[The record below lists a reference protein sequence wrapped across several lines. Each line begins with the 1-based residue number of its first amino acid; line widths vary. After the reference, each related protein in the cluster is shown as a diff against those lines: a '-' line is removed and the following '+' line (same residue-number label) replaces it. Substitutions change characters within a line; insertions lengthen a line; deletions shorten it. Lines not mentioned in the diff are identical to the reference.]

1 MYNKSNIK
9 QYKFRNKCIGDSKV
23 ERVFGCFLLKQVNV
37 IGLHNFNNECTVADA
52 FSDPHDSC
60 HFLSIISNLSIM
72 SSSVV
77 CIFAL
82 LYVYITNKEYS
93 NPSVTI

>member
-9 QYKFRNKCIGDSKV
+9 QYKFRTTCIGDLKV
-23 ERVFGCFLLKQVNV
+23 KRVSGCFLLKQVNV
-37 IGLHNFNNECTVADA
+37 IRLHNFNNECTEADA
-52 FSDPHDSC
+52 FFTLATDVI
-60 HFLSIISNLSIM
+60 FLSIIPNLSIM

-82 LYVYITNKEYS
+82 LYVYITNNEYS
-93 NPSVTI
+93 TPSVTL